1 MKQKTILLVEDNA
14 DDVELAVLAFG
25 RNRIDAEVV
34 VAWDG
39 MEAIDYLFATGAHA
53 GRDPADLPGVVL
65 LDLKLPRLPGLEV
78 LRRIRADER
87 TRLLPVV
94 MLSTSQAEA
103 DLRESYLLG
112 ANSYIVKPMS
122 YDRFA
127 EVIRHFAEYWLG
139 VNESIPR
146 PGKV

>member
-1 MKQKTILLVEDNA
+1 MKQGTILLVEDSS
-14 DDVELAVLAFG
+14 DDVELALLAFD
-25 RNRIDAEVV
+25 RNRIENKVV

-39 MEAIDYLFATGAHA
+39 MEALDYLFGMGKHA
-53 GRDPADLPGVVL
+53 GRDIQDLPVVVL
-65 LDLKLPRLPGLEV
+65 LDLKLPKLTGLEV
-78 LRRIRADER
+78 LKRIRADER

-94 MLSTSQAEA
+94 VLSTSQAES
-103 DLRESYLLG
+103 DVRESYQNG
-112 ANSYIVKPMS
+112 ANSYIAKPMS

-146 PGKV
+146 PGKA